1 VSEAIE
7 RVTHAVALYLK
18 YKVRDKSYFTYVE
31 GKKSHGVKLGK
42 ASHGFCRERLNLGFA
57 VRYYLNVAV
66 VALFNLTFGGSAN
79 CCGVVESGASAGA
92 TMRGG

>member
-1 VSEAIE
+1 MSEAIE

-31 GKKSHGVKLGK
+31 GKKSHGIQLGK
-42 ASHGFCRERLNLGFA
+42 ASHGFSRERLNLGFA
-57 VRYYLNVAV
+57 IRYYLHVTV
-66 VALFNLTFGGSAN
+66 VALFNLTFSGSAN
-79 CCGVVESGASAGA
+79 CCRIVESGASAGS